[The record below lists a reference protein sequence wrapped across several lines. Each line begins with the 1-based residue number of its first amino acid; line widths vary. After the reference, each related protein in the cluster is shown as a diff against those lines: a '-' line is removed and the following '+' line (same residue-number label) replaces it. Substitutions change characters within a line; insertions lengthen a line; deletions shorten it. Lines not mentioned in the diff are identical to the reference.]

1 MADRETVVV
10 LSKRDERVLAWLIA
24 QVGEDGITEAC
35 SRLMGA
41 RRSYPSNIAKALGLK
56 PVSYTHLDV
65 YKRQP
70 IALPPLCACAWRAAW
85 RSRIAAVAAS
95 KAACCSGVT
104 FISATVRAR
113 SSVRRCV

>member
-56 PVSYTHLDV
+56 PPKSLAQASDSDAQRHLDA
-65 YKRQP
+65 
-70 IALPPLCACAWRAAW
+70 IASLLRM
-85 RSRIAAVAAS
+85 SD
-95 KAACCSGVT
+95 
-104 FISATVRAR
+104 
-113 SSVRRCV
+113 